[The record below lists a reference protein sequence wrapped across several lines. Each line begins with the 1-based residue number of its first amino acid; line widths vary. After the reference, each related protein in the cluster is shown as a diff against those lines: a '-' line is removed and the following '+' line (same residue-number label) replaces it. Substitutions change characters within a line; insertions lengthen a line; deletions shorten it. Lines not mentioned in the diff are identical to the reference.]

1 MLCPFANPVANVS
14 NSSQHCWPN
23 NVRSCC
29 IRSHV
34 ALYSVILS
42 VALCGIFTEQIAQC
56 VDSLFFSGQ
65 SMNFSVVKAELEKK
79 KLELFKLMQLS
90 RKLKVSY
97 LSWIPSILQHSL
109 FH

>member
-34 ALYSVILS
+34 ALNQVIPS
-42 VALCGIFTEQIAQC
+42 EALCGIFTEQIEQC
-56 VDSLFFSGQ
+56 VDSLFFSSQ

-79 KLELFKLMQLS
+79 ILELFKLMQLS
-90 RKLKVSY
+90 RKFLFCGLKLVKTF
-97 LSWIPSILQHSL
+97 L
-109 FH
+109 